1 MKNYFKPFPQATYKL
16 PSGITFTSVDLSIRF
31 APVAAI
37 AEKYLTTYNYQLKD
51 FDRPDSIA
59 HQYYGSADYAW
70 LVLVS
75 GGLSHYL
82 SDFPLDNES
91 LDNYIVDKYG
101 MSVDAA
107 KAATK
112 HYVDADGDIVDAG
125 DPVSIYDYEF
135 EQNESRRYIKLISK
149 IYLADIAKE
158 MDEFFRNIKR
168 VL

>member
-1 MKNYFKPFPQATYKL
+1 
-16 PSGITFTSVDLSIRF
+16 
-31 APVAAI
+31 
-37 AEKYLTTYNYQLKD
+37 
-51 FDRPDSIA
+51 
-59 HQYYGSADYAW
+59 
-70 LVLVS
+70 
-75 GGLSHYL
+75 
-82 SDFPLDNES
+82 
-91 LDNYIVDKYG
+91 